1 MFKKLKEIMSK
12 DLKENM
18 RILSHQIEKTN
29 KEIQIILKEEL
40 HKNSVV
46 EKYSNSKT
54 SLGGHIWTISTKTQP
69 TWR

>member
-29 KEIQIILKEEL
+29 KEIQII
-40 HKNSVV
+40 
-46 EKYSNSKT
+46 
-54 SLGGHIWTISTKTQP
+54 
-69 TWR
+69 